1 MNNKIIL
8 YLIGVFVLA
17 FPLHVFGAGACC
29 NTNGSCFINNDEYDC
44 SEGGT
49 WQGDGTVCD
58 PNPCPQPDT
67 CDIQLCYNI
76 VATDENGNTN
86 SDSWQV
92 CLNDDGTGSLCSD
105 NAGTCYQLYLF
116 GGGPGWF
123 NTSGYPG
130 FVNGKPKWA
139 TWIAHGTNES
149 GFLQPIGEGGG
160 GGDLLTGEGVHIGN
174 TRYTVQ
180 GKKVP
185 CLIPD

>member
-1 MNNKIIL
+1 MKVVVRLAILVAALLLVTNMAFAQTPPTACDSACDKEYVCYDII
-8 YLIGVFVLA
+8 
-17 FPLHVFGAGACC
+17 
-29 NTNGSCFINNDEYDC
+29 
-44 SEGGT
+44 
-49 WQGDGTVCD
+49 
-58 PNPCPQPDT
+58 
-67 CDIQLCYNI
+67 
-76 VATDENGNTN
+76 ATDEYGNTN

-92 CLNDDGTGSLCSD
+92 CLNDDGTGSLYSN

-139 TWIAHGTNES
+139 TWIAHGEYES
-149 GFLQPIGEGGG
+149 GFLQPIGEGGGG

-180 GKKVP
+180 GKRVP
-185 CLIPD
+185 CLVVVVEPE